1 MFFDVQSISLSA
13 LPTIFPSRLMKK
25 VWGRLQTPYA
35 VATAASSSKRM
46 GEEKL
51 CSFLY
56 FIISFS
62 FSLVATLMRAKS
74 VFLNSS

>member
-1 MFFDVQSISLSA
+1 
-13 LPTIFPSRLMKK
+13 
-25 VWGRLQTPYA
+25 
-35 VATAASSSKRM
+35 M

-62 FSLVATLMRAKS
+62 FSLVATLRRAKS
-74 VFLNSS
+74 VFLKSS